1 MNNFKFIFTAI
12 IILSMFFPIHAQ
24 FNDNKDFSS
33 SNKNIFSNQTPL
45 TSEEAFNLSLIE
57 NSMEFRIE
65 SDHYLYKDKLKIT
78 VNGELYSD
86 YNTRKSVPINDGFY
100 GNTEVFYDFLEIP
113 LKNLNSIYKLEVEF
127 QGCSANFNICY
138 PPEKKILIN
147 KKNKVDLLNKEVEQD
162 KKRNHSYFNFDS
174 LFDNLNNKGL
184 LFNIVFFFIAGI
196 LISFTPCI
204 LPMIPIIS
212 SIVIGQETK
221 SKKKAF
227 ILSLFYVLGSSSAYA
242 SIGLI
247 VSITSVNIQI
257 YLQHPFFI
265 SISVIILFMLSLN
278 MMGLLNFSLFNNFK
292 DKINNK
298 INNYKNIKLKDV
310 FIVGFLSTLIV
321 SPCVAAPLAASVIYI
336 STTNNILLGTSVLFS
351 FGLGIGLILI
361 LISTNLNRF
370 KIKSGSYLNEVKY
383 FMSFL
388 LLLACVFILERLLND
403 SITNILYLSIIVSYS
418 TYISRK
424 LNFKFAV
431 ILNLIFVSYIYFLH
445 INVENL
451 SKSENQYIYK
461 EIKNLEQYNVAIDLN
476 SDVFIKVTADWCTYC
491 KQMEKE
497 YLMSISFLKKT
508 ENLIK
513 YKIDLSSTSEDKNK
527 LLKKLKVIA
536 PPTILI
542 IKNKKIVNKEIGY
555 ISKKNLYE
563 KLKFEK

>member
-336 STTNNILLGTSVLFS
+336 S
-351 FGLGIGLILI
+351 IG
-361 LISTNLNRF
+361 N
-370 KIKSGSYLNEVKY
+370 
-383 FMSFL
+383 
-388 LLLACVFILERLLND
+388 
-403 SITNILYLSIIVSYS
+403 
-418 TYISRK
+418 
-424 LNFKFAV
+424 
-431 ILNLIFVSYIYFLH
+431 
-445 INVENL
+445 
-451 SKSENQYIYK
+451 
-461 EIKNLEQYNVAIDLN
+461 
-476 SDVFIKVTADWCTYC
+476 
-491 KQMEKE
+491 
-497 YLMSISFLKKT
+497 
-508 ENLIK
+508 
-513 YKIDLSSTSEDKNK
+513 
-527 LLKKLKVIA
+527 
-536 PPTILI
+536 
-542 IKNKKIVNKEIGY
+542 
-555 ISKKNLYE
+555 
-563 KLKFEK
+563 